1 MSPDLAGL
9 EAANERFYQALE
21 RADLDAMEA
30 VWAHDAGVVCVHPG
44 SELISGWPAV
54 RRSWAAV
61 FASGQYLQLIITD
74 VRARVLADAGVVTCA
89 ENALAG
95 LPGGGLAGGRSLST
109 NVFVWDGGAWRMVAH
124 HASPVLRR
132 GR

>member
-1 MSPDLAGL
+1 MSGDSAGL
-9 EAANERFYQALE
+9 EAANARFYEALE

-30 VWAHDAGVVCVHPG
+30 LWAHDDDVHCVHPG
-44 SELISGWPAV
+44 AELISGWGAV

-74 VRARVLADAGVVTCA
+74 VHGRLLAGTGVVTCT
-89 ENALAG
+89 ENALTG
-95 LPGGGLAGGRSLST
+95 LPGGGLAGGRSLAT
-109 NVFVWDGGAWRMVAH
+109 NVFVWDDREWRMVAH

-132 GR
+132 AG